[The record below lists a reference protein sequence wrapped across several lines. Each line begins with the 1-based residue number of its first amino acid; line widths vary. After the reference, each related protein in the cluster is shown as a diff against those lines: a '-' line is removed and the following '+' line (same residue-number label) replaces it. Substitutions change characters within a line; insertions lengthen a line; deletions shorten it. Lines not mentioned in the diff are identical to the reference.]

1 MSIME
6 RMRELE
12 SYDDNSLIE
21 MITNGNPRYPQYA
34 VLGEIQRREDLRRI
48 TKNQI
53 ARQNQPNMTVADR
66 KVMEFSQG
74 AMPMNP
80 VNTVYNQAEPSA
92 TPAGLG
98 SVAPTL
104 MREGG
109 LTQMQEGERTSL
121 EESFDNPI
129 FMNKVR
135 KDMMIMSDPQPLNM
149 DFLRS
154 IGVIDEEGNIDA
166 VQAGLVGLSAYP
178 AVRATGAVL
187 GGLRT
192 VGSKLGLGKLATKI
206 GEKAKDL
213 FTRKPEFVKTKS
225 GKIISTSTPQ
235 GKFAKTMQ
243 TNPKLSYGPRVFS
256 PSRTLSTVGGV
267 AVPAAVIRG
276 MPESVG
282 NLTGIADPQ
291 FEEVAFEG
299 NMPMQKQPNQLTGLD
314 QAMIGFSI
322 LASNNMTEL
331 GANMINVLQSIQA
344 RGGTDAD
351 KAQVDYLKSRTDL
364 IRKEIANYDSTQL
377 QTEITA
383 VNKAIETMEET
394 GGSPA
399 EITGARTYLDALIKE
414 LAAEKKHINRK
425 KFCGWC

>member
-166 VQAGLVGLSAYP
+166 VQAGLIGLSAYP
-178 AVRATGAVL
+178 AARAGKVVL
-187 GGLRT
+187 DR
-192 VGSKLGLGKLATKI
+192 
-206 GEKAKDL
+206 DW
-213 FTRKPEFVKTKS
+213 
-225 GKIISTSTPQ
+225 
-235 GKFAKTMQ
+235 
-243 TNPKLSYGPRVFS
+243 
-256 PSRTLSTVGGV
+256 
-267 AVPAAVIRG
+267 
-276 MPESVG
+276 
-282 NLTGIADPQ
+282 
-291 FEEVAFEG
+291 
-299 NMPMQKQPNQLTGLD
+299 
-314 QAMIGFSI
+314 
-322 LASNNMTEL
+322 
-331 GANMINVLQSIQA
+331 
-344 RGGTDAD
+344 
-351 KAQVDYLKSRTDL
+351 
-364 IRKEIANYDSTQL
+364 
-377 QTEITA
+377 
-383 VNKAIETMEET
+383 ET
-394 GGSPA
+394 
-399 EITGARTYLDALIKE
+399 
-414 LAAEKKHINRK
+414 
-425 KFCGWC
+425 